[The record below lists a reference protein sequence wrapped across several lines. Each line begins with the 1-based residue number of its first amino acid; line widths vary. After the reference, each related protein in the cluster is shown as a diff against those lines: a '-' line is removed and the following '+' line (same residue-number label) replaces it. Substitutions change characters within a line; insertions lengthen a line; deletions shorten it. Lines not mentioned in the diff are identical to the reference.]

1 MNIVFKYYLPLD
13 SVKEKWTYSRKAA
26 VLNNMAKKR
35 GYKMDEIMLF
45 IKEKEISYFETTLAR
60 PLK

>member
-1 MNIVFKYYLPLD
+1 MPLA

-35 GYKMDEIMLF
+35 GYKIDEIMLF

>member
-1 MNIVFKYYLPLD
+1 MNIIFKYYLPLA

-26 VLNNMAKKR
+26 VLNSMAKNR
-35 GYKMDEIMLF
+35 GYKTDEIMLF
-45 IKEKEISYFETTLAR
+45 IKDKEISYFESTVAR